1 MNLSLSRFFESTP
14 ATNLDTCD
22 REPVHMIGMIQ
33 KGTGLLVLDPA
44 DGRIVGVSENLHEIL
59 GKPADALLGAGI
71 GVLSED
77 IAEQLAE
84 LADSPHISHEI
95 LDAQFEADGAIY
107 DVVTHAHAGRRFV
120 EFIRNEAPSASLVRK
135 RMRRCGSACSQIM
148 GALTFEEAMQVAA
161 NAVRDLTGMSR
172 VKIYRFLPDWSGA
185 TIAESRD
192 DRMVPMLGMHFPD
205 TDIPKQV
212 RELMIIVPYRFVGSV
227 QDENVPIRALAG
239 QAGELDMTWSM
250 GRAVSVMHTAYLRN
264 IGASSSFSCSL
275 MDKGKLWGLIACH
288 HVEEAIVPSDSWAL
302 AQEIGTA
309 LMLRYD
315 QAQRTE
321 TADMISHLR
330 RIESNFAAELRQT
343 GDVEDVI
350 KTLVPVLQK
359 FLRADGFAF
368 QYGLNLHT
376 SGETPPPEFIR
387 DLIRWTK
394 DNLTGED
401 QFQTI
406 SLQSIYPD
414 SVPYK
419 DVACGVLV
427 QPIVVHRVCQLIWFR
442 GPITQKVAWAGRP
455 DAKMVADEKTGVT
468 LGPRTSFDKWVN
480 EHNDQSLPWEE
491 AELQAA
497 REIFQEFLDI
507 ISSQLLLKEEN
518 SSLRRFAHMAAHDL
532 KAPLR
537 GISSALQWMEEDEA
551 DPASVEEHRHL
562 AAQQAKKLQRL
573 TESLLELAVL
583 QEQKAKMENA
593 DLGQLAQ
600 QAVELLGHDIAAAGA
615 DVQIGGLPS
624 CVAAPDLL
632 IRVFLNL
639 IGNALKYGRSADR
652 ALRIAVTSEEDGSWH
667 RIVIEDNGPG
677 IPPQFAEQIFEPS
690 QRLVTD
696 DKAEGSGFGLSICAE
711 IAKLHY
717 GRIFADKTFEAGA
730 RFVLELPKAQ
740 PQ

>member
-1 MNLSLSRFFESTP
+1 MNLSLSRFFERTP
-14 ATNLDTCD
+14 ASTLDTCD
-22 REPVHMIGMIQ
+22 REPVHLMGMVQ
-33 KGTGLLVLDPA
+33 KGTGLLVLDHR
-44 DGRIVGVSENLHEIL
+44 DGRVVGASENLQEIL
-59 GKPADALLGAGI
+59 GKPAEALLGAGVE
-71 GVLSED
+71 VLSEE

-84 LADSPHISHEI
+84 LADSPRISHEV
-95 LDAQFEADGAIY
+95 LDAQIEAGDAVY

-120 EFIRNEAPSASLVRK
+120 EFIRNEAPSPALVRK

-148 GALTFEEAMQVAA
+148 GAVTFEEAMQVAA

-172 VKIYRFLPDWSGA
+172 VKVYRFLPDWSGA
-185 TIAESRD
+185 TMAESRD
-192 DRMVPMLGMHFPD
+192 GRMVAMLGMHFPN

-212 RELMIIVPYRFVGSV
+212 RELMRIVPYRFVGSV
-227 QDENVPIRALAG
+227 QDENVAIRALED

-250 GRAVSVMHTAYLRN
+250 GRAVSEMHTAYLRN

-275 MDKGKLWGLIACH
+275 LDKGKLWGLIACH
-288 HVEEAIVPSDSWAL
+288 HVEEAIVPSDSWTL
-302 AQEIGTA
+302 AQEIATA

-321 TADMISHLR
+321 TADMISQLR
-330 RIESNFAAELRQT
+330 RIESSFAAELRQT

-394 DNLTGED
+394 DNLSGED

-406 SLQSIYPD
+406 SLQSIYPE
-414 SVPYK
+414 SAPYK
-419 DVACGVLV
+419 DSACGVLV
-427 QPIVVHRVCQLIWFR
+427 QPIVVHRVCQLLWFR
-442 GPITQKVAWAGRP
+442 GPITQKVTWAGRP

-468 LGPRTSFDKWVN
+468 LGPRTSFDKWVD
-480 EHNDQSLPWEE
+480 EHDDQSLPWEE

-551 DPASVEEHRHL
+551 DPESVEEHRHL
-562 AAQQAKKLQRL
+562 AAQQAQKLQRL

-583 QEQKAKMENA
+583 QEQKPKMMNV
-593 DLGQLAQ
+593 DLGPLAQ
-600 QAVELLGHDIAAAGA
+600 QASELLNHDISSAAAEIR
-615 DVQIGGLPS
+615 IGVLPS

-632 IRVFLNL
+632 IRIFLNL
-639 IGNALKYGRSADR
+639 IGNALKYGRSEER
-652 ALRIAVTSEEDGSWH
+652 PLQIAVTAEEDCSCH
-667 RIVIEDNGPG
+667 RILIEDNGPG
-677 IPPQFAEQIFEPS
+677 IPPQYAERIFEPS

-711 IAKLHY
+711 IAKLHN
-717 GRIFADKTFEAGA
+717 GRIYADKAFEAGA
-730 RFVLELPKAQ
+730 RFVMELPKVPLQ
-740 PQ
+740 

>member
-1 MNLSLSRFFESTP
+1 MSLSLSRFFERTP
-14 ATNLDTCD
+14 ATTLDTCD
-22 REPVHMIGMIQ
+22 REPVHLMGMVQ
-33 KGTGLLVLDPA
+33 KGTGLLVLDLQ
-44 DGRIVGVSENLHEIL
+44 DGRIVGGSENLQEIL
-59 GKPADALLGAGI
+59 GKPVDALLGAGVE
-71 GVLSED
+71 VLSEE

-84 LADSPHISHEI
+84 LADSPHISHEV
-95 LDAQFEADGAIY
+95 LDAQIEAGSTVY
-107 DVVTHAHAGRRFV
+107 DVVTHAHAGRRFI

-135 RMRRCGSACSQIM
+135 RMRRCGSACSQII
-148 GALTFEEAMQVAA
+148 GAVTFEEAMQVAA

-172 VKIYRFLPDWSGA
+172 VKIYQFLPDWSGA
-185 TIAESRD
+185 TITESRD
-192 DRMVPMLGMHFPD
+192 DRMVPMLGIHFPD

-212 RELMIIVPYRFVGSV
+212 RELMTIVPYRFVGSV
-227 QDENVPIRALAG
+227 QDENVAIRALAE

-250 GRAVSVMHTAYLRN
+250 GRAVSTMHTAYLRN

-288 HVEEAIVPSDSWAL
+288 HVEEAIVPSDSWTL
-302 AQEIGTA
+302 AQEIATA
-309 LMLRYD
+309 LMLRYN

-330 RIESNFAAELRQT
+330 RIESSFAAELRQS

-376 SGETPPPEFIR
+376 SGETPPRKFIR

-394 DNLTGED
+394 DNLGGKD
-401 QFQTI
+401 KFQTI
-406 SLQSIYPD
+406 SLQSVYPE
-414 SVPYK
+414 SAPYK

-427 QPIVVHRVCQLIWFR
+427 QPIVVHGVCQLLWFR
-442 GPITQKVAWAGRP
+442 GPITRKVAWAGRP
-455 DAKMVADEKTGVT
+455 EAKVVADEKTGVA
-468 LGPRTSFDKWVN
+468 LGPRTSFDKLVE

-518 SSLRRFAHMAAHDL
+518 SSLRRFAHMAAHDI

-551 DPASVEEHRHL
+551 DPKSVEEHRHL
-562 AAQQAKKLQRL
+562 AAQQARMLQRL

-583 QEQKAKMENA
+583 QEQNPKMAET

-600 QAVELLGHDIAAAGA
+600 QTSELLRHDISAAGA
-615 DVQIGGLPS
+615 EIRIGDLPS

-639 IGNALKYGRSADR
+639 IGNALNYGRHAGR
-652 ALRIAVTSEEDGSWH
+652 ALQISISAEEDSSWH
-667 RIVIEDNGPG
+667 RILISDNGLG
-677 IPPQFAEQIFEPS
+677 IPAKYAEQIFEPS

-696 DKAEGSGFGLSICAE
+696 DKVEGSGFGLSICAE
-711 IAKLHY
+711 IAKLHR
-717 GRIFADKTFEAGA
+717 GRIYFDKEFATGA
-730 RFVLELPKAQ
+730 QFVMELPKAPLQ
-740 PQ
+740 

>member
-1 MNLSLSRFFESTP
+1 M
-14 ATNLDTCD
+14 
-22 REPVHMIGMIQ
+22 
-33 KGTGLLVLDPA
+33 
-44 DGRIVGVSENLHEIL
+44 
-59 GKPADALLGAGI
+59 
-71 GVLSED
+71 
-77 IAEQLAE
+77 
-84 LADSPHISHEI
+84 
-95 LDAQFEADGAIY
+95 
-107 DVVTHAHAGRRFV
+107 
-120 EFIRNEAPSASLVRK
+120 
-135 RMRRCGSACSQIM
+135 
-148 GALTFEEAMQVAA
+148 
-161 NAVRDLTGMSR
+161 
-172 VKIYRFLPDWSGA
+172 
-185 TIAESRD
+185 
-192 DRMVPMLGMHFPD
+192 
-205 TDIPKQV
+205 
-212 RELMIIVPYRFVGSV
+212 
-227 QDENVPIRALAG
+227 
-239 QAGELDMTWSM
+239 
-250 GRAVSVMHTAYLRN
+250 
-264 IGASSSFSCSL
+264 
-275 MDKGKLWGLIACH
+275 
-288 HVEEAIVPSDSWAL
+288 
-302 AQEIGTA
+302 
-309 LMLRYD
+309 
-315 QAQRTE
+315 
-321 TADMISHLR
+321 
-330 RIESNFAAELRQT
+330 
-343 GDVEDVI
+343 
-350 KTLVPVLQK
+350 
-359 FLRADGFAF
+359 
-368 QYGLNLHT
+368 
-376 SGETPPPEFIR
+376 
-387 DLIRWTK
+387 
-394 DNLTGED
+394 
-401 QFQTI
+401 
-406 SLQSIYPD
+406 
-414 SVPYK
+414 
-419 DVACGVLV
+419 
-427 QPIVVHRVCQLIWFR
+427 
-442 GPITQKVAWAGRP
+442 AWAGRP

-583 QEQKAKMENA
+583 QEQKPKMVTV
-593 DLGQLAQ
+593 DLGELAQ

-677 IPPQFAEQIFEPS
+677 IPPQYAEQIFEPS